1 MARKG
6 SNAAR
11 SEAAEFETGQPPWN
25 HRLDGIGGGSTAQN
39 FYPVHTEAMQRLTS
53 EQIAALP
60 LYRQLP
66 LDRIRVL
73 RDLQQCE
80 AAARELR
87 MAGPV
92 GFDTES
98 KPQFVAG
105 GEQTG
110 PHIVQF
116 ATAERAF
123 IVHTEVP
130 DTAEFLRSMLES
142 EDVLKVGFGLASDRV
157 PLFRKLGVT
166 LAGTADV
173 SRLVRRLGFTQDV
186 GLKAAVAIV
195 LGLRFPKSK
204 KVTTSNWSAKP
215 LSPQQLQYAAN
226 DAHASL
232 LVYQALMAL
241 PSLPAANSMAKRVK
255 PLSPD
260 PSDRL

>member
-1 MARKG
+1 M
-6 SNAAR
+6 
-11 SEAAEFETGQPPWN
+11 
-25 HRLDGIGGGSTAQN
+25 HRPT
-39 FYPVHTEAMQRLTS
+39 R

-60 LYRQLP
+60 SYRQLP
-66 LDRIRVL
+66 LDRIHVL

-80 AAARELR
+80 AARL
-87 MAGPV
+87 AGLV

-123 IVHTEVP
+123 IVQTEVP
-130 DTAEFLRSMLES
+130 DTAAFLRAMLES
-142 EDVLKVGFGLASDRV
+142 ETVLKVGFGLASDRAL
-157 PLFRKLGVT
+157 LFRKLGVK

-195 LGLRFPKSK
+195 LGLRLPKSK
-204 KVTTSNWSAKP
+204 KVTTSNWAARQ

-232 LVYQALMAL
+232 LVYQAVMAL
-241 PSLPAANSMAKRVK
+241 PPGSVGKARANQVR
-255 PLSPD
+255 PQSPS
-260 PSDRL
+260 PSS